1 MQKAYA
7 REHQGEDIMVD
18 HDSRKSGP
26 KDMQAIL
33 DELKQ
38 MLGQGAFDSK
48 EAVQQAVH
56 AHMNAVNQ
64 RPLDDFHGLSSA
76 QLHHV
81 LYTPF
86 DAPEL
91 LTLCEGISER
101 PVTMVT
107 ALFEVIAEEAKGAGI
122 KLTPKGNLP
131 RSVVAMAGAAIQ
143 EQCLKPE
150 SYIGRVRNEEDFEA
164 LHVTRLIAELGHLAR
179 KNRGRLLLVKAT
191 QRRLDHGDWS
201 GIYRDLLQ
209 TYCHGFNWGY
219 RDGYPAVPIIQQGCF
234 FSLYLLARHGATWR
248 PASCY
253 ADAFLRAFPMAL
265 AEIPQDRSTRVEP
278 EEDFRRVWEL
288 RSVHRFAEFFGLV
301 ELRPDPEPPTTVS
314 PYLESWQVRKAPVLG
329 QVVQW
334 KVLPPDD

>member
-1 MQKAYA
+1 MQKAQA
-7 REHQGEDIMVD
+7 RADQGEDIMGD
-18 HDSRKSGP
+18 HDSGKPRP

-38 MLGQGAFDSK
+38 MLGRGAFDSE
-48 EAVQQAVH
+48 EAVQQAVN
-56 AHMNAVNQ
+56 AHMNAANQ

-76 QLHHV
+76 QLHRV

-101 PVTMVT
+101 PVAMVT

-131 RSVVAMAGAAIQ
+131 RSVVAIAGAAIQ
-143 EQCLKPE
+143 AQGLKPE
-150 SYIGRVRNEEDFEA
+150 AYIGRVRNEEDFEA
-164 LHVTRLIAELGHLAR
+164 LHVTRLIAELGRFTR

-191 QRRLDHGDWS
+191 QRRLDRGDWS

-209 TYCHGFNWGY
+209 TYCHGFNWAY
-219 RDGYPAVPIIQQGCF
+219 RDGYPEAPIIQQGCF
-234 FSLYLLARHGATWR
+234 FSLYLLARHGATWQ
-248 PASCY
+248 PASFY

-265 AEIPQDRSTRVEP
+265 AEFAQERSTRVEP

-288 RSVHRFAEFFGLV
+288 RTVFRFAEYFGLV
-301 ELRPDPEPPTTVS
+301 ELRPDPDPPATLA
-314 PYLESWQVRKAPVLG
+314 PYLASWQVRKAPLLDQSVR
-329 QVVQW
+329 W
-334 KVLPPDD
+334 KVLPAGN